1 MIVQDTLLVSYQVIN
16 GTWSIQLGLLVGSI
30 VSLIISPLDSV
41 QVTQKVVDYHWD
53 LEQEIRK
60 IRITLVFL
68 HTFLM
73 VSCWANSS
81 GRLNNQ
87 IL

>member
-41 QVTQKVVDYHWD
+41 QVTQRVVSYHWD
-53 LEQEIRK
+53 LE
-60 IRITLVFL
+60 
-68 HTFLM
+68 
-73 VSCWANSS
+73 
-81 GRLNNQ
+81 
-87 IL
+87 